1 MSAINEESAVPDDR
15 ILAVLAGE
23 VANLLRQRQMM
34 LVTAESCTGGW
45 IAKCCTDLPGSSHW
59 YERGFVTYT
68 NESKMEELG
77 VLVATLEAHGA
88 VSEATVAEMAAGALK
103 SSRAQVSVSVSGI
116 AGPGGGRPDKPVG
129 TVCFGWAL
137 SGKDSPVTRQ
147 VQFPGDR
154 EQVRRQAVAEA
165 LRGVINVVSAG

>member
-1 MSAINEESAVPDDR
+1 MTGIIEVAVPDDNA
-15 ILAVLAGE
+15 LAVLAGG
-23 VANLLRQRQMM
+23 VATLLCKRGLM

-59 YERGFVTYT
+59 FERGFVTYT
-68 NESKMEELG
+68 NEAKMEELG
-77 VLVATLEAHGA
+77 VMAETLQAYGA
-88 VSEATVAEMAAGALK
+88 VSEATVAEMATGALRQ
-103 SSRAQVSVSVSGI
+103 SNAQVSVSVSGI

-137 SGKDSPVTRQ
+137 AGKTPVTRR
-147 VQFPGDR
+147 VLFLGDR

-165 LRGVINVVSAG
+165 LRGVTNIVTG